1 MFTLLTLLFA
11 LGTETAPTKSLLF
24 DKVIGLAEAA
34 NELISKLDVPGMV
47 NTVEPVCVIAPPAV
61 TDNEPPF
68 VRVIVGNATAV

>member
-1 MFTLLTLLFA
+1 MLLLPPMLPRTNATPEFLMFTLLTLLFA

-47 NTVEPVCVIAPPAV
+47 NTVEPVP
-61 TDNEPPF
+61 
-68 VRVIVGNATAV
+68 